1 MPHKLAL
8 SNAVALAAVVLFH
21 RVCVIVRQRR
31 RKIFSTNI
39 VSKILFVHFID
50 SVLDVN
56 ISVRISNPGK
66 VKPITVFAPPDRP
79 ASRNVVKLAMLP
91 AGSISRLPGVAL
103 CMLIFITT

>member
-8 SNAVALAAVVLFH
+8 SNAVALATVVLFH
-21 RVCVIVRQRR
+21 RGCVIVRQR

-91 AGSISRLPGVAL
+91 AGSFTAAWRGPLYAYL
-103 CMLIFITT
+103 CHDVL